1 MADNLSG
8 GTTASFNNTPQAKD
22 DYFSYGE
29 DVGIKYLDVMG
40 NDLGGN
46 AKSLWSI
53 DDATGGSADL
63 VARDIVGTCEFSK
76 FGARIWLTSDGKI
89 AYDTSVFNSLACGET
104 VTDQFTYAIRLS
116 NGSLSWATVNV
127 TMTGANDRP
136 DIFLAAGDSAIN
148 RTQTVPAW
156 LQKFAKINPYAA
168 YLT

>member
-53 DDATGGSADL
+53 DDATDAAPLYDKLERIVLPLYYNDRTRWVWMMKQAISKIGG
-63 VARDIVGTCEFSK
+63 
-76 FGARIWLTSDGKI
+76 
-89 AYDTSVFNSLACGET
+89 YFNS
-104 VTDQFTYAIRLS
+104 QRMMRRYAS
-116 NGSLSWATVNV
+116 
-127 TMTGANDRP
+127 D
-136 DIFLAAGDSAIN
+136 
-148 RTQTVPAW
+148 
-156 LQKFAKINPYAA
+156 A
-168 YLT
+168 YLR